1 MTGTTGI
8 QFIKLCFLYQNITE
22 ATTTTV
28 DIEHEITSL
37 DFDAAQALIC
47 DINKQLIQL
56 QVCFYTLSDF
66 FSLQYR
72 QSVELPPF
80 DIREREKKDKL
91 LLAPFELREKDK
103 LQLSPLAC
111 KVSVLEINF
120 QFRFW
125 RLIFW

>member
-1 MTGTTGI
+1 M
-8 QFIKLCFLYQNITE
+8 CFLYQNVTE

-66 FSLQYR
+66 FSHLVQINSLEIREKKKKAKYSYLPLQ
-72 QSVELPPF
+72 LPPF
-80 DIREREKKDKL
+80 EIREKGQPVVISL
-91 LLAPFELREKDK
+91 
-103 LQLSPLAC
+103 C
-111 KVSVLEINF
+111 M
-120 QFRFW
+120 
-125 RLIFW
+125 